1 MMNKCILTSCV
12 ALLWC
17 LLLQAQGN
25 PWNNPVVSPKVG
37 SNGEVTFAI
46 QDAHAKRVELSGQFM
61 DGLRSLTKG
70 ENDVWSVTVK
80 IDKPDIYPY
89 SFIVDGVQVADPS
102 NMLLFPNGL
111 PQGYIR
117 RLPFCGSMRRTAGLV
132 TASFFRR

>member
-1 MMNKCILTSCV
+1 MMNRCILTSCV

-102 NMLLFPNGL
+102 NMLCFRMSVSRQVCSKCPIR
-111 PQGYIR
+111 QHYIR
-117 RLPFCGSMRRTAGLV
+117 
-132 TASFFRR
+132 